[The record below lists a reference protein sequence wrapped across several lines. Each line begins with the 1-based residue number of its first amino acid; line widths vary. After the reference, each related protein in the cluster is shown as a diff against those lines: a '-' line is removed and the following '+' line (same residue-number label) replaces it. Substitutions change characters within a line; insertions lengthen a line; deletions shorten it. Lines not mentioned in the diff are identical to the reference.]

1 MILFMTGLNPV
12 SGDADNDGED
22 DGGDGGYWCG
32 ACGSLSEQHPHP
44 EHLEFKERCLPL
56 LKWGFRSFLFSSFNS
71 CFNMLDCCLS
81 LGKVLGQKSKCKC
94 PSFVSK

>member
-44 EHLEFKERCLPL
+44 EHLELKEICLPL
-56 LKWGFRSFLFSSFNS
+56 LKWGFRLFLFSSFM
-71 CFNMLDCCLS
+71 F
-81 LGKVLGQKSKCKC
+81 
-94 PSFVSK
+94 